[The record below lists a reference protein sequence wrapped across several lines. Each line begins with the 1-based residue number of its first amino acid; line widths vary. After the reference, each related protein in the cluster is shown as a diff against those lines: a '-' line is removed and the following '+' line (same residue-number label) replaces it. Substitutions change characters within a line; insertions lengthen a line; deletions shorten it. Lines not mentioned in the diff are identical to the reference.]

1 MKRRCRPSSRR
12 RWYNPVSA
20 RVRAASFN
28 DERSRGWIACPAGV
42 SCHERAARRRLGE
55 RVPRV
60 SGRSRRQTD
69 SASRWTLSFLRP
81 YRRSVARLGALSL
94 AEIGLRAL
102 APWPLKAIVDLL
114 TRGLPPLAVVS
125 SRIVAAHPAA
135 LLGGVVAAGLLLQVG
150 HELVLMMHTRVQARL
165 AQRMVFDLR
174 SRLFTHLQYLSV
186 AHHAVGS
193 TADSVYR
200 LDTDA
205 GCLESLLLKGLFPLI
220 FSALTLVVMFGILI
234 ALDPVLAVISMIVVP
249 LLYLCLRLSM
259 GSMLTRADRAKRLES
274 AVVTRVY
281 ESLSAIRLVKMFARE
296 AHEVQ
301 RFSGVA
307 QAAMHER
314 LAVTREESSFSFL
327 VASITVGGASL
338 VLAIGGLHV
347 LHGTLTVGTLLV
359 IVTYLGFVYGPLSA
373 IATTAG
379 SLHGALASARRVREV
394 LRLPREAA
402 EEGVAHDRVRGDVR
416 FEDVS
421 FAYGPGRPALHSLNF
436 TAAPGETVAL
446 VGLSGA
452 GKTTIVSLIGR
463 LYECSSGRV
472 LIDGADVKTL
482 PLRSLREQIAVV
494 PQESILLSGSVADN
508 ILYGRLDASG
518 DEIVAAAEA
527 AGCGDFVAA
536 LPAGYDTVLGD
547 GGHGLSGGQ
556 RQRLS
561 IARAF
566 LKDAPILILDEPTAS
581 LDMLAERAVLAALD
595 RLRAGRT
602 TFVIAHRLSTV
613 RGADRILVLEAGTI
627 VAQGRHDELLR
638 ISPLYQRLCGELI
651 ESDTPMPSRAAA
663 SSVG

>member
-186 AHHAVGS
+186 AHHAIGS

>member
-1 MKRRCRPSSRR
+1 M
-12 RWYNPVSA
+12 
-20 RVRAASFN
+20 
-28 DERSRGWIACPAGV
+28 
-42 SCHERAARRRLGE
+42 
-55 RVPRV
+55 PRT

-81 YRRSVARLGALSL
+81 YRRSVARLAALSL

-114 TRGLPPLAVVS
+114 TRGIPPTALVSPRMAVEHQ
-125 SRIVAAHPAA
+125 AAV
-135 LLGGVVAAGLLLQVG
+135 LGVVVAAGLLLQLG

-174 SRLFTHLQYLSV
+174 SRLFTHLQYLSL
-186 AHHAVGS
+186 AHHAIGS

-220 FSALTLVVMFGILI
+220 FSALTLVVMFAILF
-234 ALDPVLAVISMIVVP
+234 ALDPVLAVISTVVVP

-259 GSMLTRADRAKRLES
+259 GGMVTRADRAKRLES

-296 AHEVQ
+296 AHEVH

-307 QAAMHER
+307 QAAMSER

-327 VASITVGGASL
+327 VASITIGGASL
-338 VLAIGGLHV
+338 VLGIGGLHV
-347 LHGTLTVGTLLV
+347 LHGTLTAGTLLL

-373 IATTAG
+373 IATTTG

-402 EEGVAHDRVRGDVR
+402 DEGEAHARVRGEVR
-416 FEDVS
+416 FEEVS
-421 FAYGPGRPALHSLNF
+421 FAYGPGRSALRALNF

-472 LIDGADVKTL
+472 CIDGVDVRTL
-482 PLRSLREQIAVV
+482 PLRWLREQIAVV

-508 ILYGRLDASG
+508 IVYGRLDANA
-518 DEIVAAAEA
+518 DEVLAAAQA
-527 AGCGDFVAA
+527 AGCGDFIAT
-536 LPAGYDTVLGD
+536 LPDGYDTVLGD
-547 GGHGLSGGQ
+547 GGTGLSGGQ

-613 RGADRILVLEAGTI
+613 RDADRILVLEAGTI
-627 VAQGRHDELLR
+627 VSQGRHDELLR

-651 ESDTPMPSRAAA
+651 ESDSQPRESARAAA

>member
-12 RWYNPVSA
+12 RWYNPISA

-547 GGHGLSGGQ
+547 GGHGLSGGE

>member
-1 MKRRCRPSSRR
+1 
-12 RWYNPVSA
+12 
-20 RVRAASFN
+20 
-28 DERSRGWIACPAGV
+28 
-42 SCHERAARRRLGE
+42 
-55 RVPRV
+55 
-60 SGRSRRQTD
+60 
-69 SASRWTLSFLRP
+69 
-81 YRRSVARLGALSL
+81 LSL

-220 FSALTLVVMFGILI
+220 FSALTLLVMFGILI

-307 QAAMHER
+307 QAAMDER

-547 GGHGLSGGQ
+547 GGHGLSGGE

>member
-1 MKRRCRPSSRR
+1 
-12 RWYNPVSA
+12 
-20 RVRAASFN
+20 
-28 DERSRGWIACPAGV
+28 
-42 SCHERAARRRLGE
+42 
-55 RVPRV
+55 V

-547 GGHGLSGGQ
+547 GGHGLSGGE